1 MCFSF
6 VCIGLKINKQSIPNT
21 HFHSFMNLK
30 HCCFLSELGVNYL
43 RECDSSSIMLFHT
56 ALTSFKMHYIFA
68 YIFLVEF
75 WYIVF
80 FLQVALFKQILLRCM
95 WIILHW
101 FLIRN
106 WTEFYFV
113 IGNIVLETEYK
124 FIIYHVMKGIP
135 STIMIFALYS
145 YIWKK
150 M

>member
-6 VCIGLKINKQSIPNT
+6 VCIGLKINKQAYPI
-21 HFHSFMNLK
+21 HIFIHSWIWNIVV
-30 HCCFLSELGVNYL
+30 FLSELGVNYL

-80 FLQVALFKQILLRCM
+80 FLQVALFKQIHLACM

-124 FIIYHVMKGIP
+124 FIIISCDEGDSFHHNDIC
-135 STIMIFALYS
+135 II
-145 YIWKK
+145 
-150 M
+150 